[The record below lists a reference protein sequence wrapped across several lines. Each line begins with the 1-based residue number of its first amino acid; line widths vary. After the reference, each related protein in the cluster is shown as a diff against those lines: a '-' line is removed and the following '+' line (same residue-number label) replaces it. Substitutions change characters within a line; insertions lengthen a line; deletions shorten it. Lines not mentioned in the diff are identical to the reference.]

1 MTNDQAF
8 RIHFA
13 EDGRIGP
20 PSTVPSLEELQ
31 ALERDVSDRD
41 DTIAG
46 LRAQLKLAREQRE
59 EAIAALRSRIRGI
72 RVLPFF
78 ENTAPAPPGPGS
90 DGDH

>member
-1 MTNDQAF
+1 MSDQTF

-13 EDGRIGP
+13 EDAPIGP
-20 PSTVPSLEELQ
+20 RSNVPSLEELQ

-41 DTIAG
+41 DQIAG

-72 RVLPFF
+72 TVLPLFDAA
-78 ENTAPAPPGPGS
+78 APAPPAEAP
-90 DGDH
+90 GDHD